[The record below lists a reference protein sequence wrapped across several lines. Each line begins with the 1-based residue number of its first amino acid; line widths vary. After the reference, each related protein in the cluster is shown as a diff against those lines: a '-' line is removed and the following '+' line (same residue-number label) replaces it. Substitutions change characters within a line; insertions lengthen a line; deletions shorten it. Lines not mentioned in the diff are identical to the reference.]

1 MPLDLKQWTEMQAPA
16 ARALLAKVD
25 AGLRIAL
32 QPIVEVHSGTLYGLE
47 ALLRGHDAMGFAGP
61 VALLDAAA
69 DLGVLQQVE
78 SLAHARAVAA
88 FAALPEAATRRLFV
102 NLDGRL
108 VHASDESPLAGLM
121 RALVAHRLPATVLCV
136 ELSERQSILAA
147 AQFRDA
153 MASLRQAG
161 VRFAADDFGLGF
173 SEMRLLFEG
182 NLDYIKI
189 DRLFIHGIAENP
201 RQRLF
206 VAHICGF
213 AHVLGLRVVAEGI
226 ETEADF
232 LVCRELGCDL
242 AQGWFVAHPTLNLAE
257 VRASYHQV
265 VAAVGRE
272 RRNPEGDAGLLR
284 HAAEPLPTVLEDADV
299 DRVFEL
305 FSNAPGLRCVPVLDL
320 LGAPRGVV
328 READLRRYIY
338 GRFGRDLL
346 RNRAVD
352 RRAGAFISVCPVA
365 EVSWP
370 AEQVLELFAASPGAE
385 GVLLTEGQRY
395 LGMLSAAALL
405 TLLNEVRLHSAL
417 DQNPLTRLPGNLAVA
432 AHVAAAAVRSEQV
445 RHLCYFDFDNFKPF
459 NDRHG
464 FRQGDRMITLFAEAL
479 RRHFPAE
486 QGGFLGH
493 IGGDDFFG
501 GFAGLV
507 GEALR
512 QRLASLLRDFAETAA
527 GLYTAEERAAGGI
540 LAQDRDG
547 QPRIFPLLRCSVALL
562 ELPGGEAACEPERLM
577 TEIAALKTEA
587 KRSEAGLA
595 SRTTHL

>member
-1 MPLDLKQWTEMQAPA
+1 MPLDLKQWTETQPPA
-16 ARALLAKVD
+16 ARALLA
-25 AGLRIAL
+25 AAETELRIAL
-32 QPIVEVHSGTLYGLE
+32 QPIVDVHGGALYGLE

-61 VALLDAAA
+61 VALLDAAWE
-69 DLGVLQQVE
+69 LGVLQQVE

-88 FAALPEAATRRLFV
+88 FAALPNAATRRLFV
-102 NLDGRL
+102 NLDSRL
-108 VHASDESPLAGLM
+108 VHGSDDSPLAGLTE
-121 RALVAHRLPATVLCV
+121 ALAAHGLPTTVLCV

-147 AQFRDA
+147 ARFREV
-153 MASLRQAG
+153 MAGLRQQG
-161 VRFAADDFGLGF
+161 VRFAADDFGLGY

-182 NLDYIKI
+182 NVDYVKI

-206 VAHICGF
+206 VGHICGF

-232 LVCRELGCDL
+232 LTCRELGCDL
-242 AQGWFVAHPTLNLAE
+242 AQGWFVARPTLNLEE
-257 VRASYHQV
+257 VRTSYPQ
-265 VAAVGRE
+265 VAAAAGRE
-272 RRNPEGDAGLLR
+272 RRNPENDAGLLR
-284 HAAEPLPTVLEDADV
+284 HAAEVLPTVLEEADV
-299 DRVFEL
+299 DQVFER
-305 FSNAPGLRCVPVLDL
+305 FSDAPGLRCVPVLDPQ
-320 LGAPRGVV
+320 GAPRGVV

-352 RRAGAFISVCPVA
+352 RRAGAFLSTCPVA

-405 TLLNEVRLHSAL
+405 TLMNEVRLRSAL

-432 AHVAAAAVRSEQV
+432 AHVAAAAVRSFQV
-445 RHLCYFDFDNFKPF
+445 RHLCYFDFDHFKPF

-464 FRQGDRMITLFAEAL
+464 FRKGDRMITLFAEAL

-493 IGGDDFFG
+493 IGGDDFFA
-501 GFAGLV
+501 GFNGLV

-540 LAQDRDG
+540 AAQDRDG
-547 QPRIFPLLRCSVALL
+547 RPRVFPLLRCSVALL

-577 TEIAALKTEA
+577 TEIAGLKTEA
-587 KRSEAGLA
+587 KRSDAGLA
-595 SRTTHL
+595 WRTMQV